1 MRIIS
6 AELIGWRNYEHQSLE
21 FESSPTILVG
31 PNGQGKTNFIEAL
44 IYSAL
49 GHSHR
54 TASDAVLVKSG
65 APEAIIRMT
74 VQHDTRRLA
83 IDLRVTGSGANTIRV
98 NGAATKRRE
107 LARLLPL
114 VLFAPEDMELV
125 RGEPEQRRTFLND
138 LLAEASSALAG
149 DIADYDRVLRQRN
162 TLLKS
167 LRVAPAASTGTLNT
181 WTDSLVVLAT
191 RIMVARRHIVS
202 ELAPRLSAHYQAIAS
217 SSDFASITMSESI
230 PDNTAEADIA
240 NALRTLFH
248 VKQRDEID
256 RGSTLFGPHRD
267 DMVIVLND
275 LPARTHS
282 SQGEAWSCAL
292 SLRLA
297 QVDIVRRGSIAGDP
311 VVVLD
316 DVFSELDAG
325 RRARLGE
332 HLSGIEHL
340 IITASDQLEFLAVWI
355 GRLPCYITW
364 VMSDL

>member
-6 AELIGWRNYEHQSLE
+6 AELIGWRNYEHQSLT
-21 FESSPTILVG
+21 FEGSPTIFVG
-31 PNGQGKTNFIEAL
+31 PNGQGKTNFVEAL
-44 IYSAL
+44 IYSAR

-65 APEAIIRMT
+65 ASEAIIRIA
-74 VQHDTRRLA
+74 VQHNTRQLA
-83 IDLRVTGSGANTIRV
+83 VDLRVTESGANTIRV
-98 NGAATKRRE
+98 NGTITKRRE

-125 RGEPEQRRTFLND
+125 RGEPEYRRTFLND
-138 LLAEASSALAG
+138 LVAESSPSLAG
-149 DIADYDRVLRQRN
+149 DVADYDRVLRQRN

-167 LRVAPAASTGTLNT
+167 LRSSSAPTTGTLDT
-181 WTDSLVVLAT
+181 WTDSLIVLAA
-191 RIMVARRHIVS
+191 RIMVARRRLIE
-202 ELAPRLSAHYQAIAS
+202 ELSPRLSDHYRAIAS
-217 SSDFASITMSESI
+217 SSDSVALTMSESI
-230 PDNTAEADIA
+230 PDNTADADI
-240 NALRTLFH
+240 NDVMRNLFH

-267 DMVIVLND
+267 DMVVVLNN

-297 QVDIVRRGSIAGDP
+297 QVDIIRRGSIAGDP

-316 DVFSELDAG
+316 DVFAELDSG
-325 RRARLGE
+325 RRDRLGE
-332 HLSGIEHL
+332 HLAGIEHL
-340 IITASDQLEFLAVWI
+340 IITAADVATIPASLV
-355 GRLPCYITW
+355 GRQHTVFDGRI
-364 VMSDL
+364 DA

>member
-21 FESSPTILVG
+21 FESSPTLLVG
-31 PNGQGKTNFIEAL
+31 SNGQGKTNFVEAL
-44 IYSAL
+44 IYSAR

-54 TASDAVLVKSG
+54 TASDAILVKNGSS
-65 APEAIIRMT
+65 EAIIRMT

-83 IDLRVTGSGANTIRV
+83 VDLRVTGSGANTIRV
-98 NGAATKRRE
+98 NGTVTKRRE

-114 VLFAPEDMELV
+114 VSFAPEDMDLV
-125 RGEPEQRRTFLND
+125 RGEPEHRRMFLND
-138 LLAEASSALAG
+138 LVAEASPALAG

-167 LRVAPAASTGTLNT
+167 LRSTPAAPPETLHT
-181 WTDSLVVLAT
+181 WTDSLIGLAT
-191 RIMVARRHIVS
+191 RIMVARRHLINDLS
-202 ELAPRLSAHYQAIAS
+202 PRLSAHYKAIAS
-217 SSDFASITMSESI
+217 SADCVSATMSESI
-230 PDNTAEADIA
+230 PDNTAEPDIA
-240 NALRTLFH
+240 DTLRTLFH

-267 DMVIVLND
+267 DMSIVLND

-325 RRARLGE
+325 RRDRLGE
-332 HLSGIEHL
+332 HLSGIEHV
-340 IITASDQLEFLAVWI
+340 IITAADVATIPASLV
-355 GRLPCYITW
+355 GRQHTVLGGRI
-364 VMSDL
+364 DA

>member
-167 LRVAPAASTGTLNT
+167 LRAAPAAPTGTLNT

-191 RIMVARRHIVS
+191 RIMLARRHIVS

-340 IITASDQLEFLAVWI
+340 IITAADVATIPASLV
-355 GRLPCYITW
+355 GRQHTVLGGRI
-364 VMSDL
+364 DA